1 MTETPSQGI
10 SSETQRAKHSL
21 LLRFR
26 GEPTFW
32 QRLQAWLR
40 QLWQRWHTPRLV
52 IQPPLQPGRHKP
64 FPQRPHHR
72 RRQAVFAALAT
83 APPDATTHALITH
96 VRALTGTG
104 CSRKLIIAWR
114 QERGNE
120 RRAERDAAQ
129 ERQSDTARRW
139 RGVQLRLF
147 LVCLL
152 LGTTMKP
159 WHPVASVAAQE
170 ITISP
175 APSASPT
182 ISNPP
187 SPISPSPT
195 PRLLRIKLTLH
206 APHELRIKQGD
217 TVKAGDLLSDQRQ
230 ARQRLLV
237 QKRSLASV
245 AHHLQIQRQLTAQSL
260 QQLNSLG
267 LALPPN
273 TFATEQAAITKA
285 EAEAVAVNRAVEIQQ
300 QKVAVVGGWWSVVGK
315 EKAEVRSQIAD
326 RGIQNFPPTGHR
338 PPITDHQSFITAHE
352 TAKLTQ
358 AQERQALAH
367 AEIELHKAKL
377 TTAQETRA
385 WEEQKHRVEIT
396 RQRLS
401 VHQQQQQAAIERARL
416 TAQIAELDL
425 QLAHLIEVR
434 APFTGTIKRIEW
446 EDMNNE
452 TITVLV
458 YLSLGSR

>member
-1 MTETPSQGI
+1 MTETPSPGI

-26 GEPTFW
+26 AEPTFW

-40 QLWQRWHTPRLV
+40 QLWQRWYTPRLV

-64 FPQRPHHR
+64 FPNRPHHR

-83 APPDATTHALITH
+83 APPDATIHALMAH

-114 QERGNE
+114 QTRGNE

-182 ISNPP
+182 ISNPL

-237 QKRSLASV
+237 QKRTLASV

-267 LALPPN
+267 LDLPPT

-285 EAEAVAVNRAVEIQQ
+285 EAEAVAVNHAVEIQQ
-300 QKVAVVGGWWSVVGK
+300 QKVAVVGGWESEVG
-315 EKAEVRSQIAD
+315 SQKSE
-326 RGIQNFPPTGHR
+326 RGIQNLFLTDHR
-338 PPITDHQSFITAHE
+338 PPTTDHHSLITAHE
-352 TAKLTQ
+352 AAKLTQ
-358 AQERQALAH
+358 AQDKQWLAH
-367 AEIELHKAKL
+367 SEIELHKAKL

-401 VHQQQQQAAIERARL
+401 VRQQQQQAAIERARL
-416 TAQIAELDL
+416 TANIAELDL

-452 TITVLV
+452 TITVVV
-458 YLSLGSR
+458 YLLVGSR